1 MSIKNSIRNIC
12 AGIVFTSGSVN
23 AVTIVDTGPGPSVGG
38 GPIVIPAGYF
48 GSLTPNGQSL
58 AAEFSI
64 VTSAVVTGIEG
75 WMVSFD
81 GSGQGTIALYSD
93 GGDVPGNELFATT
106 FLGPEEL
113 DYSWAGASGLSWDVS
128 AGTYWVSF
136 EARLGQTLA
145 VAMPGP
151 SPNPLLNEA
160 FTSTDTGDWIGND
173 GYDLGVRISAVP
185 IPAAVWLFSFG
196 LIGLI
201 GYASHKKA

>member
-1 MSIKNSIRNIC
+1 
-12 AGIVFTSGSVN
+12 
-23 AVTIVDTGPGPSVGG
+23 
-38 GPIVIPAGYF
+38 
-48 GSLTPNGQSL
+48 
-58 AAEFSI
+58 
-64 VTSAVVTGIEG
+64 
-75 WMVSFD
+75 
-81 GSGQGTIALYSD
+81 
-93 GGDVPGNELFATT
+93 
-106 FLGPEEL
+106 
-113 DYSWAGASGLSWDVS
+113 GLSWDVS